1 MSASRFRFVSQKVL
15 FRPLVVAFCVVVTGC
30 AGEPA
35 TVVGGD
41 LAFVGV
47 NVIPMTGEGE
57 PIIEHQLLIVTDGRI
72 TFIGDSD
79 EVVPAE
85 NVEVVNAEGQY
96 LMPGMAEM
104 HGHLPNPRMSDEDT
118 RNLLFLYV
126 ANGVTTVRGM
136 QGDPS
141 QFALRSA
148 IERGRVL
155 GPRLYLA
162 SVAMSGESV
171 TTAEQ
176 AVQLAREYKVDGYDL
191 IKTHEGISQE
201 VFEAMVA
208 TAGEVSIPFGG
219 HVPDD
224 IGLRGALASGQASID
239 HLDNYVEALV
249 STGHGLE
256 NDQRGRGID
265 ALLDE
270 IDASSITD
278 VVDLTVKAGTWVVP
292 TMVLWET
299 AFFGERSSVDVLP
312 ERPEVRYMPRET
324 VDRWRQAVDGRLEAA
339 NVESNR
345 RISAIRRRILKA
357 LFDGGANIALG
368 TDSPQIFNV
377 PGFAMYHEMLLY
389 VEIGM
394 TPYEVLEIATRRPA
408 EYFEATD
415 EFGVIAVGRRAD
427 FLLLNANPLED
438 IKNMR
443 ARAGVSLN
451 GRWMPNELIE
461 RRLRDIAPVYGN
473 EP

>member
-15 FRPLVVAFCVVVTGC
+15 FRPLVVAFCFVVTGC

-136 QGDPS
+136 QGEPS
-141 QFALRSA
+141 QLTLRSA
-148 IERGRVL
+148 IERGRLL

-208 TAGEVSIPFGG
+208 TAGEVGIPFGG

-256 NDQRGRGID
+256 NGQRGRGID

-461 RRLRDIAPVYGN
+461 RRLGDIALFYGN

>member
-1 MSASRFRFVSQKVL
+1 MSASRFRFVSLKAIFRSSILVL
-15 FRPLVVAFCVVVTGC
+15 CFTVTGC
-30 AGEPA
+30 AGEPER
-35 TVVGGD
+35 VVGGD

-47 NVIPMTGEGE
+47 NVVPMTGEGE
-57 PIIEHQLLIVTDGRI
+57 PVIADQLLIVTDGRI

-79 EVVPAE
+79 DVVPAE
-85 NVEVVNAEGQY
+85 NIEIVNAEGQY
-96 LMPGMAEM
+96 LLPGLTEM
-104 HGHLPNPRMSDEDT
+104 HGHLPDPRMSDEDI

-136 QGDPS
+136 QGDSS

-148 IERGRVL
+148 IERGRLL

-176 AVQLAREYKVDGYDL
+176 AAQLAREYKVDGYDL
-191 IKTHEGISQE
+191 IKTHEGISKE
-201 VFEAMVA
+201 VFEAIAA
-208 TAGEVSIPFGG
+208 TAGEVGIPFGG

-224 IGLRGALASGQASID
+224 IGLRRALASGQASID

-249 STGHGLE
+249 STGHGPE
-256 NDQRGRGID
+256 NNQRGRDLD

-278 VVDLTVKAGTWVVP
+278 LVDLTVKAGTWVVP

-312 ERPEVRYMPRET
+312 ERPEVRYMPPET
-324 VDRWRQAVDGRLEAA
+324 VDGGRQAVDRRLEAA
-339 NVESNR
+339 DVASNR
-345 RISAIRRRILKA
+345 RISSIRRRILKA

-368 TDSPQIFNV
+368 RDSRQIFSV

-408 EYFEATD
+408 EYFDAAD

-438 IKNMR
+438 IGNMR

-451 GRWMPNELIE
+451 GRWMPNELIQ
-461 RRLRDIAPVYGN
+461 RRLRDIALFYGN

>member
-15 FRPLVVAFCVVVTGC
+15 FRSLVVAFCVVVTGC

-79 EVVPAE
+79 EAVPAE

-96 LMPGMAEM
+96 LMPGMVEM
-104 HGHLPNPRMSDEDT
+104 HGHLPNPRMSDEDI

-148 IERGRVL
+148 IERGRLL

-249 STGHGLE
+249 STDHGLE

-265 ALLDE
+265 TLLDE

-345 RISAIRRRILKA
+345 RISEIRRRILKA

-408 EYFEATD
+408 EYFDATD

-427 FLLLNANPLED
+427 FLLLNANPMED
-438 IKNMR
+438 IENMR

-461 RRLRDIAPVYGN
+461 RRLGDIALFYGN